1 MILDVITQ
9 LNEVWQKI
17 LPYVQMIGSSAIVS
31 GAVVAVEKGII
42 SKLFASK
49 TESISD
55 TLSQMETNVLTTLSN
70 STINVN
76 IKPLVEKQI
85 KTLVSNIETSTTTA
99 LEEIQK
105 ANLERQAKRDK
116 LLIDMASIFTNAY
129 GVSDELKSTLTTDI
143 EDLENLASEQE
154 AETTSASLTIDVDTT
169 TNTSDEDTTDTT
181 TEETS
186 VER

>member
-42 SKLFASK
+42 SKLFANK
-49 TESISD
+49 TASISD
-55 TLSQMETNVLTTLSN
+55 TLSQLETNVLTTLSN

-85 KTLVSNIETSTTTA
+85 KNLVSNIESTTTTA

-129 GVSDELKSTLTTDI
+129 GVSDELKATLTSDI

-154 AETTSASLTIDVDTT
+154 AETSSASLTIDVDTT
-169 TNTSDEDTTDTT
+169 NEDTTDTT